1 MKTSFMKQLI
11 PIAVFA
17 LAIAGA
23 FTTHAMN
30 ERSKTFALVQGY
42 ARLDPQG
49 DECEEHDECSTAGN
63 GYVCTI
69 GYTPAGAQLFGINSA
84 GRCTIPVYRP

>member
-1 MKTSFMKQLI
+1 MKVNFVKQVM
-11 PIAVFA
+11 PVAVA
-17 LAIAGA
+17 TLGIAGT

-30 ERSKTFALVQGY
+30 ERYKTFALVQGY

-63 GYVCTI
+63 GYVCTV
-69 GYTPAGAQLFGINSA
+69 GYVPSGAQLFGINSA
-84 GRCTIPVYRP
+84 GKCTIPVYRP